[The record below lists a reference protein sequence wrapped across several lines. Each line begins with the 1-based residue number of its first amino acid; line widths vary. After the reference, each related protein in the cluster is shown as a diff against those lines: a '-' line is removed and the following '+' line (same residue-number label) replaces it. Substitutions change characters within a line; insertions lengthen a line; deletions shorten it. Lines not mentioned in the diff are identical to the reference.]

1 MCGIQCTGVPTTAG
15 TGCSKCDFS
24 VIFDG
29 LNYIYD
35 GRMTESA
42 GTRFDKIALFLEVQ
56 KVICSFVSCALL
68 ISAST
73 CRASYN
79 MDGLTLVDQSE
90 FLTPFDEKVSMLPD
104 AVLYMPTQCRVNSS
118 RCSLHVAFHGCRHS
132 M

>member
-42 GTRFDKIALFLEVQ
+42 GTRFDKIALFHRFRRSSV
-56 KVICSFVSCALL
+56 V
-68 ISAST
+68 
-73 CRASYN
+73 
-79 MDGLTLVDQSE
+79 
-90 FLTPFDEKVSMLPD
+90 
-104 AVLYMPTQCRVNSS
+104 SS
-118 RCSLHVAFHGCRHS
+118 RALY
-132 M
+132 